1 VVQDID
7 DKNVPKKQHYI
18 IAKER
23 QIRQIK
29 AQVNYAYVD
38 LVNFTL
44 NIVKNFDDHEFC
56 SYKEKISCK

>member
-1 VVQDID
+1 MLQDID
-7 DKNVPKKQHYI
+7 DKNIPKKQHYS

-29 AQVNYAYVD
+29 VQVNNTYVD
-38 LVNFTL
+38 LVHFTL
-44 NIVKNFDDHEFC
+44 NVVEKFNDHELC

>member
-1 VVQDID
+1 MVQDID
-7 DKNVPKKQHYI
+7 DKNVHKKQHYS

-23 QIRQIK
+23 QIK
-29 AQVNYAYVD
+29 VQVNNAYVD

-44 NIVKNFDDHEFC
+44 NVVENFNDHKLC